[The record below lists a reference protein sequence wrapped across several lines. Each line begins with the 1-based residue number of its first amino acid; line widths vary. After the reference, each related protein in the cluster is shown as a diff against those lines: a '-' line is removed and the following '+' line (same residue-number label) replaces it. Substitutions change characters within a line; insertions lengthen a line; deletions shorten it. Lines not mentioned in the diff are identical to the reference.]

1 MQIEDIVPLVN
12 TVILLGIFLY
22 QKNKNKVLVDRI
34 EHQQRLLSETKG
46 IVLQQSTAI
55 DSQGKVVDTAIK
67 YSEAFSPDKLEKLI
81 RKEVDIEQKEERE
94 KLASELRN
102 RIKDRDKR
110 IELLEKKSQESLDL
124 AQTVTSD
131 MLPPLMETLVKVLI
145 LMSDEE
151 RSKVLDEMKEGTS
164 KEMIISV
171 LRKVEAQMM
180 EMISNKSI
188 QPNADASAD

>member
-12 TVILLGIFLY
+12 TAILLGIFLY

-34 EHQQRLLSETKG
+34 EHQQKLLSETKG

-94 KLASELRN
+94 KLASELRS

-110 IELLEKKSQESLDL
+110 IELLEKKSQESQDL

-151 RSKVLDEMKEGTS
+151 RSKVLDEMKEGAS
-164 KEMIISV
+164 KEMLISV

>member
-34 EHQQRLLSETKG
+34 EHQEKLLSETKG

-94 KLASELRN
+94 KLASELRS

-145 LMSDEE
+145 LMPDEE

-164 KEMIISV
+164 KEMLISV
-171 LRKVEAQMM
+171 LRKVEVQMM

-188 QPNADASAD
+188 QPNDLAPL